1 MLALAAYRL
10 CFALKSLAPKFPIA
24 PQVEEVKGKEEE
36 IVSLERQAAQREQS
50 IVDLERSVEELSG
63 QVGEGGVLA
72 WGWNYSAVMFVCR
85 LYYLA
90 VMFICFFVAWHRA
103 AAGCRGVARAGGRR
117 GLRCAA
123 EACWRGV
130 AMQPGM

>member
-1 MLALAAYRL
+1 MLEGQGLALAAYRL
-10 CFALKSLAPKFPIA
+10 CFALKSLAPNFPIA

-36 IVSLERQAAQREQS
+36 IVSLERQAAQREQR

-63 QVGEGGVLA
+63 QVGEGGGLA

-90 VMFICFFVAWHRA
+90 VMFICCLAPT
-103 AAGCRGVARAGGRR
+103 AAGCGGVARAGGRR

-123 EACWRGV
+123 
-130 AMQPGM
+130 